1 MTRTVS
7 RLDDFLSQICE
18 IGSTGSVFYYFMNY
32 IVYEDIT
39 YDNI

>member
-18 IGSTGSVFYYFMNY
+18 IGSTGSVFHDFMNY
-32 IVYEDIT
+32 V
-39 YDNI
+39 